1 MSVSERRHHINR
13 TTEGNAELSIPL
25 DISYGFNI
33 NPKINIGEVKSYP
46 GRRKVCR
53 RKDGHYVVYQLICV
67 EIPYDID
74 VDIDYPDNILGNNDN
89 S

>member
-1 MSVSERRHHINR
+1 MDVREREHHSSRI
-13 TTEGNAELSIPL
+13 TEGNAELSIPL
-25 DISYGFNI
+25 DISYEFNI
-33 NPKINIGEVKSYP
+33 NPKINIGEVKSYL

-53 RKDGHYVVYQLICV
+53 RKDGQYVVYQLICV

-74 VDIDYPDNILGNNDN
+74 VDIEYPDNSISNNDH